1 VGIHPTTQTFSKTE
15 RKNIMRKY
23 YITRKSAVTTV
34 SLKVVNSTTF
44 EVSDDS
50 IVLDGAFSGF
60 SEALKVVNKVWEKT
74 DVKPIAVTGLSCKI
88 KTLAMTAQQWF
99 DAAEVVDEKEVTAE
113 EAASFGKR
121 AKKSDSDAQ

>member
-1 VGIHPTTQTFSKTE
+1 
-15 RKNIMRKY
+15 MRKY

-44 EVSDDS
+44 EVLDGS
-50 IVLDGAFSGF
+50 IVLDGAFSDPA
-60 SEALKVVNKVWEKT
+60 EAMKAVNKVWEKT
-74 DVKPIAVTGLSCKI
+74 DVKPITVTGLSCTI

-99 DAAEVVDEKEVTAE
+99 GAAEVVDEKVVTAE

-121 AKKSDSDAQ
+121 SKKSEAAADAQ

>member
-1 VGIHPTTQTFSKTE
+1 
-15 RKNIMRKY
+15 MRKY

-50 IVLDGAFSGF
+50 IVLDGAFSDP
-60 SEALKVVNKVWEKT
+60 SEAMEVVNKVWEET
-74 DVKPIAVTGLSCKI
+74 DVKPIAVTDLSCTI
-88 KTLAMTAQQWF
+88 KTLAMTAQEWF

-121 AKKSDSDAQ
+121 SKKSDADAQ